1 MQSIVRRTPQVLAWA
16 VVFAFWAGG
25 LTGCNRGQVSDRR
38 IDVVTLAEALSYHE
52 RAVSRDPEVLFIDAR
67 RSVIFE
73 EGTIRGAVNL
83 RPNDVDLRAGT
94 DPRLE
99 SKDALV
105 VFGQDPSSAVARAMA
120 KRLIEAG
127 YNTMLKR
134 RVKFYAGGY
143 NEWLATGLPVDRPED
158 PPEEAA
164 GEPGAASGGPG
175 AG

>member
-1 MQSIVRRTPQVLAWA
+1 MLEKVRRSTQLIAFGLLFA
-16 VVFAFWAGG
+16 VWMGG
-25 LTGCNRGQVSDRR
+25 MTGCSRQVSDRR
-38 IDVVTLAEALSYHE
+38 IDVVNLAEALGYHE
-52 RAVSRDPEVLFIDAR
+52 RAMRADPDVLFVDAR

-73 EGTIRGAVNL
+73 DGTIRGAVNM

-99 SKDALV
+99 AMDALV

-127 YNTMLKR
+127 YNTMLRR

-143 NEWLATGLPVDRPED
+143 NEWVATGLPIDR
-158 PPEEAA
+158 AA
-164 GEPGAASGGPG
+164 DDGDGPDQ
-175 AG
+175 